1 MFRRKQLPP
10 GLKHPSEMTS
20 HEEVAE
26 QTAMALDI
34 AATQYAHTMY
44 WDKEFQKLAKL
55 SSLNQADQDFVF
67 NELIVGCIV
76 LVMLSYEAPDLNIDD
91 EMKGYFKTLRDMMPE
106 AHIKYLQNMGL
117 KSRHL
122 KDWKKLINMRFEEYA
137 RDRHDVRSAAM
148 KLRTADRD
156 LDLDSLAGIQLMVP
170 LQAVAIGTHNHICRG
185 KTEGRDELFKCI
197 LNMLAK
203 FYTHLRL
210 NTLGKKLSVY
220 QRFRMA
226 THVAMRR
233 LARKLGL
240 RRRGEK

>member
-1 MFRRKQLPP
+1 
-10 GLKHPSEMTS
+10 MTS
-20 HEEVAE
+20 TEEVAE

-55 SSLNQADQDFVF
+55 SSLSQADQDFVF
-67 NELIVGCIV
+67 NELIAGCIA
-76 LVMLSYEAPDLNIDD
+76 LVMLSCEAPDLNVDD
-91 EMKGYFKTLRDMMPE
+91 EMKVYFKTLRDMMPE
-106 AHIKYLQNMGL
+106 AHVKYLQNMGL
-117 KSRHL
+117 KSKHL

-148 KLRTADRD
+148 KLQSDDSD
-156 LDLDSLAGIQLMVP
+156 LDLDGLASIQLMVP
-170 LQAVAIGTHNHICRG
+170 LQAVAIGTHDHICRG
-185 KTEGRDELFKCI
+185 KTKGRDELLKCM

-210 NTLGKKLSVY
+210 NAMGRKLSIY

-226 THVAMRR
+226 TYVAMRR

-240 RRRGEK
+240 RKRDKK